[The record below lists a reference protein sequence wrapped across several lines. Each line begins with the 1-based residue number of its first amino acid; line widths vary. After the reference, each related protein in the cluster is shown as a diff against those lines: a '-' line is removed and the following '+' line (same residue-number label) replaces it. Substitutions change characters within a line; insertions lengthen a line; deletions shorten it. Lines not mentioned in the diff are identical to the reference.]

1 MDSVDQKQ
9 YINIQ
14 RQDWNRVAPAWEKWD
29 QYLDH
34 NLSFVSYRLIGDAR
48 LRVGHRVLDLGCGT
62 GFPAILAAH
71 AVGSN
76 GSVIGLDLSE
86 GMLAVARRKANA
98 LGLTNIMF
106 QNDDVTTLPFNQY
119 SFDAVISRFCLMF
132 LPDIPAAVT
141 EIARVLRSGGYI
153 TAAVW
158 STPDKNPFM
167 RIPMEVIKKFI
178 ELPAPDPNQPGIFR
192 LAKTG
197 DLIRMME
204 EEGLKGIADEE
215 VGGESFFN
223 SAEEY
228 LSNIEELAAPLQAL
242 FARLTQ
248 AQRDEVEAEIKRV
261 VNQYRRGDKIFL
273 PMAFRVVTGR
283 KP

>member
-1 MDSVDQKQ
+1 MAAIDSKQ
-9 YINIQ
+9 YIKMQ
-14 RQDWNRVAPAWEKWD
+14 QQDWNRVAPAWEKWD
-29 QYLDH
+29 QYLDQ
-34 NLSFVSYRLIGDAR
+34 NLSFVSYRLVGDAR
-48 LRVGHRVLDLGCGT
+48 LRAGHRVLDLGCGT

-71 AVGSN
+71 AVGSH
-76 GSVIGLDLSE
+76 GAVVALDLSE
-86 GMLAVARRKANA
+86 GMLSVARHKANT

-106 QNDDVTTLPFNQY
+106 QVEDATTLPFDHL

-141 EIARVLRSGGYI
+141 EIARVLKSGGYLA
-153 TAAVW
+153 AAVW

-167 RIPMEVIKKFI
+167 RIPMEVIKRFI

-192 LAKTG
+192 LSKHRDLLGIIERTG
-197 DLIRMME
+197 LI
-204 EEGLKGIADEE
+204 GVADEE
-215 VGGESFFN
+215 VAGESIFN

-228 LSNIEELAAPLQAL
+228 LANIEELAAPLQAL

-248 AQRDEVEAEIKRV
+248 AQRDEVETGIKRA
-261 VNQYRRGDKIFL
+261 VNQYRRGDKIVL
-273 PMAFRVVTGR
+273 PMAFRIVAGR